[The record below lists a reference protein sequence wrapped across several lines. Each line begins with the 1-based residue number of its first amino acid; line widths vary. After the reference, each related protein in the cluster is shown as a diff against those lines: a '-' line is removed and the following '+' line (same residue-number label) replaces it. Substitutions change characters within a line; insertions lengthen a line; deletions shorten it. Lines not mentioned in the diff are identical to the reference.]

1 MKNSTFA
8 MCLVLLTFAVFAQAD
23 VSVKT
28 DAGHAALASAKA
40 RKNGFTPMPI
50 KKSGINANMSF
61 LVDGKPVQGQAL
73 KIRISM
79 SSKYDAQIKLTADQ
93 GLTLSNPEQVLRSA
107 AGQVAEHSIT
117 VVPTAQGLMYVNVF
131 ITADNKTSASAI
143 AVQVGDAPVQ
153 LKTNSQTKTSANGE
167 SMQIMKIE

>member
-8 MCLVLLTFAVFAQAD
+8 MCLISLAFAVSAQAD

-40 RKNGFTPMPI
+40 RKNGFTPMAI
-50 KKSGINANMSF
+50 KKSGVSANMSY

-79 SSKYDAQIKLTADQ
+79 SSKFDAQINLTTDQ
-93 GLTLSNPEQVLRSA
+93 GLTLNNPDQVLKSA
-107 AGQVAEHSIT
+107 AGQIVEHGIT
-117 VVPTAQGLMYVNVF
+117 VVPNAQGLMYVNVF
-131 ITADNKTSASAI
+131 ITADGKSSASAI
-143 AVQVGDAPVQ
+143 PVQVGDAPVQ
-153 LKTNSQTKTSANGE
+153 LKTNSQTKTNANGE
-167 SMQIMKIE
+167 RVQIMKIE